1 MTERGMPGLAGMEAR
16 PVKPFVPMSAR
27 LLLGA
32 ALVDVVVQVFAR
44 GLIGGFR
51 DPSPAIVIGVLS
63 YATFFVLAAAVI
75 IGAQGWPAGRPWLL
89 AGAGVFAASGLL
101 NLGFWVWYWAQT
113 GGTNVFADLTDSTA
127 WWLSLRAFA
136 ETAAGATA
144 ALLVAVGIWVA
155 RPLTVDLRPPRGAL
169 LLGIG
174 LLGLA
179 SVIGYLV
186 LGIRVTSPGS
196 EFGALYYPLLGLDV
210 ATMTGIAL
218 AAVASLPRIGRL
230 PEVAMGIGALL
241 IVVAKEAMAW
251 LLFGPAS
258 EPQLWMAGV
267 LTLLAAVELVGL
279 LSLTGG
285 LAMGRL
291 VAPAGLD
298 APTDPRR

>member
-32 ALVDVVVQVFAR
+32 ALVDVVMQVFAR

-144 ALLVAVGIWVA
+144 ALLGGGHLGGTPPHSRPPTASRRSLAWHRPA
-155 RPLTVDLRPPRGAL
+155 RPCLRHRIPR
-169 LLGIG
+169 
-174 LLGLA
+174 
-179 SVIGYLV
+179 V
-186 LGIRVTSPGS
+186 R
-196 EFGALYYPLLGLDV
+196 D
-210 ATMTGIAL
+210 
-218 AAVASLPRIGRL
+218 PRHL
-230 PEVAMGIGALL
+230 
-241 IVVAKEAMAW
+241 
-251 LLFGPAS
+251 
-258 EPQLWMAGV
+258 
-267 LTLLAAVELVGL
+267 
-279 LSLTGG
+279 
-285 LAMGRL
+285 
-291 VAPAGLD
+291 AGL
-298 APTDPRR
+298 